1 MAEPK
6 PDRSDVDEAEEALCG
21 FVVAGRNAAGVF
33 QLVEASFDQVAQ
45 TIQGPVDAD
54 AHLA

>member
-6 PDRSDVDEAEEALCG
+6 AYRRDVDEAEEALCG